1 MRIYARKLIVSLL
14 LPLLVGG
21 LAGLLIRD
29 GVQAYGALEKPPFS
43 PPAILFPIVWTILY
57 LLMGI
62 ASYIVWAE
70 GRNPRAA
77 LFVYGVQLLFNFIW
91 PLIFFNAQMFG
102 VAFFWLVAL
111 WILAALTIVL
121 FFRQNKAAGYLM
133 LPYLVWLSFALVLN
147 YTVWMLN

>member
-1 MRIYARKLIVSLL
+1 MRIYAKKLIVSLL

-62 ASYIVWAE
+62 GAARVFLSPASALRSRGLRLFLLQI
-70 GRNPRAA
+70 GA
-77 LFVYGVQLLFNFIW
+77 LFQTGSKQLILPFI
-91 PLIFFNAQMFG
+91 N
-102 VAFFWLVAL
+102 
-111 WILAALTIVL
+111 
-121 FFRQNKAAGYLM
+121 
-133 LPYLVWLSFALVLN
+133 LN
-147 YTVWMLN
+147 EFEFDKDNSYTV